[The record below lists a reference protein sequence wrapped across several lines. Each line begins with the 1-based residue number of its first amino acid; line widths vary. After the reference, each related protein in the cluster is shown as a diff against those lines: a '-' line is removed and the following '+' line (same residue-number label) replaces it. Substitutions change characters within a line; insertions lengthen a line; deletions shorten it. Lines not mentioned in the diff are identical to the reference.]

1 MLSSG
6 QFYMPTFRTLCLFQ
20 IHRRID
26 MKMEQTVCSE
36 TLALKIQ
43 KQKNY
48 PEESINQFQLFAMTE
63 EERRI

>member
-1 MLSSG
+1 
-6 QFYMPTFRTLCLFQ
+6 
-20 IHRRID
+20 